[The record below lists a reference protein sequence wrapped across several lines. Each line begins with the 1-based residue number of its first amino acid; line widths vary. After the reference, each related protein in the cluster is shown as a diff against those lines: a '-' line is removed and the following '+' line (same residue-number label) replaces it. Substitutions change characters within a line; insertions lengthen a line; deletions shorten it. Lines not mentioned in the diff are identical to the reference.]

1 MLLQMRNKI
10 EYLLNFD
17 GKEDYS
23 TVVVEFP
30 CDSGETL
37 IAENVDAVTQLE
49 LVKRLQTVW
58 SDNSVSVTVYYKPEE
73 LRKELLVQFKIDIKS
88 VNSIESI
95 IRESEFI
102 FKTYSNY
109 FINGSKLALLVF
121 KDRYNTIYI
130 GKKIEIKVYSGK
142 KCLHTE
148 ENNLNIH
155 DIEPISRTQLPLI
168 KKPINNLDL
177 LDGESII
184 V

>member
-1 MLLQMRNKI
+1 MNPKIISKFTRTLKGVKDSKNIILL
-10 EYLLNFD
+10 
-17 GKEDYS
+17 
-23 TVVVEFP
+23 VH
-30 CDSGETL
+30 SGG
-37 IAENVDAVTQLE
+37 ID
-49 LVKRLQTVW
+49 
-58 SDNSVSVTVYYKPEE
+58 YYKPEE